1 MMELGQEILRRG
13 GKVGV
18 ELIFGLPGETL
29 KEFRSAYDELFLKF
43 PSLLLHP
50 LWILP
55 NTTYDA
61 DRETLG
67 LVTVRPDPSGPFSIR
82 TDFQYSR
89 FNATNALLTEGA
101 EANQTQIDGGN
112 GEVFSADVD
121 GVLQFPLTPG
131 VRLYVMAG
139 GGVAHRYVQLTQNV
153 VSGGPPCGGW
163 FSFCGPYTAGESV
176 VASDSQT
183 HLTWNAG
190 AGLDF
195 PLPGGQ
201 SWFVEARYE
210 EIETAQPTQFI
221 PIRVGVR
228 F

>member
-1 MMELGQEILRRG
+1 MMRAMKSYLRFLAPLMLLGACAPALAQMYQVQPLPLQWYLD
-13 GKVGV
+13 VGPS
-18 ELIFGLPGETL
+18 FTTGTT
-29 KEFRSAYDELFLKF
+29 SNFLQNGWTIGTGF
-43 PSLLLHP
+43 
-50 LWILP
+50 
-55 NTTYDA
+55 
-61 DRETLG
+61 
-67 LVTVRPDPSGPFSIR
+67 TVRPDPSGPFAIR

-89 FNATNALLTEGA
+89 FNATNQLLTEGA

-112 GEVFSADVD
+112 GQVFSADVD
-121 GVLQFPLTPG
+121 GVLQFPVTPG
-131 VRLYVMAG
+131 MRLYVMAG
-139 GGVAHRYVQLTQNV
+139 GGIAHRNVQLTQNV
-153 VSGGPPCGGW
+153 VSGGLPCGGW

-221 PIRVGVR
+221 PIRVGLR